1 VFLGSPCFRQPVFPG
16 STWEDRDLDTAGPPR
31 PHGPG
36 ADYRGDTA
44 TPPHITNLAAHNA
57 LVACARAVVLVITAL
72 AVVRFTDPNWTLAG
86 VAALFSAG
94 TFLGGMLINTSVVQP
109 RSVIAPLL
117 LYTALAA
124 LTRPRQREG
133 ATRAWTVV
141 RWLPAAGFAVLLL
154 VAVTLNFR
162 VTNGRTTSPS
172 WTSVVATAH
181 SACAVPHVSAYTFVH
196 EWWFVTI
203 PCSKVG

>member
-1 VFLGSPCFRQPVFPG
+1 VFPG

-109 RSVIAPLL
+109 RSVIAPPCCFTLRW
-117 LYTALAA
+117 
-124 LTRPRQREG
+124 RPSRG
-133 ATRAWTVV
+133 HGSGRA
-141 RWLPAAGFAVLLL
+141 RRAAGRSSAGFPPPD
-154 VAVTLNFR
+154 
-162 VTNGRTTSPS
+162 SP
-172 WTSVVATAH
+172 
-181 SACAVPHVSAYTFVH
+181 C
-196 EWWFVTI
+196 
-203 PCSKVG
+203 CS